1 MLEAFFEKKI
11 MRIQHASSSSIHAV
25 LAESSAKKNATSNKE
40 PEILLGT
47 APRRDMAR
55 TSLENKNYKDFDSI
69 MARIALEEQQR
80 EVQIAVVKSLIKERN
95 TYASSSYSL
104 HTPKTSQPV
113 TTSTDVLSFGQ
124 NLRNFNPVRSVPGE
138 SSDPIYLLESF
149 GSMVKAERHG
159 PSSSWEICDS
169 VADSIGSM
177 GEDYIDV
184 FQQAVEKNSQFYSD
198 FSDFMSKLS
207 QFIKADGDK
216 TILSTA
222 AFAAELDKLINKYKV
237 PSSATTLYPVQ
248 SGNAVT
254 GGDKEECES
263 WAKEMG
269 LDPDKCVT
277 RLADG
282 SYIVHID
289 VLPLE
294 NIKKTLPGY
303 GSSWQD
309 MKCNSAQWA
318 AWQSGFDMQKD
329 SIQTAM
335 QTLTQKYSNANST
348 FDNLVKVLSGTISS
362 LLESDKSFFNI

>member
-1 MLEAFFEKKI
+1 MKIQSGFSYSAHATSEKSSDKI
-11 MRIQHASSSSIHAV
+11 NI
-25 LAESSAKKNATSNKE
+25 TSNKE
-40 PEILLGT
+40 SEILLRDVPRTGT
-47 APRRDMAR
+47 AR
-55 TSLENKNYKDFDSI
+55 TSLDKKNHQDLESI
-69 MARIALEEQQR
+69 KASLALEKKQR
-80 EVQIAVVKSLIKERN
+80 EVQITVLKALVKLMHSDI
-95 TYASSSYSL
+95 SSPYSSDML
-104 HTPKTSQPV
+104 KIYQPL
-113 TTSTDVLSFGQ
+113 TTSTDALSFGQ
-124 NLRNFNPVRSVPGE
+124 NLRKFDPVRSAPDE
-138 SSDPIYLLESF
+138 TNDPLYRPDSLS
-149 GSMVKAERHG
+149 SMVKAERPG

-169 VADSIGSM
+169 VADSIGAM
-177 GEDYIDV
+177 GEDYLDV
-184 FQQAVEKNSQFYSD
+184 FQQAVEKNAEFYSD

-216 TILSTA
+216 TILKTA

-248 SGNAVT
+248 SGNAVI
-254 GGDKEECES
+254 GGDKEECEA

-269 LDPDKCVT
+269 LNSDKSVT

-303 GSSWQD
+303 SHSWED